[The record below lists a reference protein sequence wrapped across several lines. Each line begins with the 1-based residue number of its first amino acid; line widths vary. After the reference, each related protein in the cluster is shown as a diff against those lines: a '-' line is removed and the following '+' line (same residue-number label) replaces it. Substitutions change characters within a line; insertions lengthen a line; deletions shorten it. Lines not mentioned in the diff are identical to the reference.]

1 MKRLLLIVLI
11 TFFGL
16 GCSGGNKTPY
26 TPETPKT
33 GVIELPYEK
42 PVDFK
47 QFEVYISKTANFDPT
62 GWDGSKWLSQ
72 PNSPGE
78 WNGIDKT
85 LYLITYDTPIVVTGL
100 TPGVMYYVRVVVV
113 DRSNQRS
120 IPSPEQIAVAQY
132 PNVDDKIWRDDF
144 DVLPYNPKIWMP
156 VDEYGN
162 IVNNTAILAS
172 NTEGGL
178 SVGVAD
184 QIFQLSSVSSIKSEE
199 ITGKLIC
206 EFRARIPQPTRNFD
220 FKFGLF
226 YYYTLGPWCFDASYE
241 QYQCFAKNIGD
252 FSKIR
257 CYSYKSGLL
266 PVNNSAAVSINWGE
280 WHVFRIEYTKST
292 GITDFYID
300 NVKVHSS
307 SLDVGDN
314 PRAMIYVKSMLE
326 EERFVVDF
334 DYFFVRTDNI

>member
-156 VDEYGN
+156 VNEYGN

-206 EFRARIPQPTRNFD
+206 EFRARIPQPARNLD

>member
-1 MKRLLLIVLI
+1 
-11 TFFGL
+11 
-16 GCSGGNKTPY
+16 
-26 TPETPKT
+26 
-33 GVIELPYEK
+33 VIELPYEK

-156 VDEYGN
+156 VNEYGN